1 LAVFGL
7 VVLGGVVRVTG
18 SGQGCPDWPL
28 CHGRLLPPLE
38 ITAIIEYSHRLVA
51 SAIVS
56 PLILITCVTVWLAY
70 RKEPWLTIPSVLVVV
85 LLVIQ
90 VLLGKITVENELPG
104 EIVAA
109 HLAVAEALLAWLV
122 WIAVVAFRGPP
133 GGRPVDSSADS
144 IGRPADRF
152 PKLAL
157 ISAGAVYLL
166 VISGSYVTGS
176 GATAACVT
184 WPLCQGEVFP
194 QGLPAAVHMGHRY
207 VALIVGV
214 LLLYTVYLGFR
225 GKERP
230 RDLRVLAIAVAA
242 LFLLQI
248 GVGAATILSGFPIY
262 LMALHLALG
271 SAVWATMAATAF
283 LSLTHPGVTEAVG
296 QGATA

>member
-1 LAVFGL
+1 
-7 VVLGGVVRVTG
+7 
-18 SGQGCPDWPL
+18 
-28 CHGRLLPPLE
+28 LPPLE
-38 ITAIIEYSHRLVA
+38 YTAIIEYSHRLVA

-56 PLILITCVTVWLAY
+56 PLILITCVTVWRAY

-104 EIVAA
+104 EIVAV
-109 HLAVAEALLAWLV
+109 HLAVAEALLGCL
-122 WIAVVAFRGPP
+122 ILITVVAFRGPP
-133 GGRPVDSSADS
+133 GGRSVDSINGPS
-144 IGRPADRF
+144 DRF
-152 PKLAL
+152 PQLAL
-157 ISAGAVYLL
+157 ISTGAVYLL
-166 VISGSYVTGS
+166 IISGSYVTGS

-184 WPLCQGEVFP
+184 WPLCQGELFP

-230 RDLRVLAIAVAA
+230 LDLRLLAIAVAA

-248 GVGAATILSGFPIY
+248 GVGAATILSGFPIA

-271 SAVWATMAATAF
+271 SAVWAAMAATAF
-283 LSLTHPGVTEAVG
+283 LSLTHRLTHPGATEAVG